1 MLNGKKSYLISF
13 TALFSKKGY
22 ELAFGIDT
30 VFDGIRN
37 TKYHLTA
44 PVYSTYRSL
53 KLDTYKTANKVSYSA
68 TGLLGKNMKLA
79 SNVTEVEGVEVES
92 VFGNVV
98 SYLTDIYRY
107 SNGEHAVIDS
117 NNHCLQEVTPFLN
130 VQKQIDRSTKADSTL
145 HAKSEQTV
153 LAETFVPVYQST
165 FTYGLT
171 SLEVK
176 NQLTISAVGYEEDT
190 HTATNSFAD
199 KILNTY
205 KALLE
210 NQELASTSKRLDTS
224 QPDQLTKSKMKKITY
239 EGKEVLSS
247 QNTLSEEVGELQD
260 TCLFNKV
267 DYDVENQASK
277 AALRIKGDIFDTEWE
292 QNALGY
298 RESIYDVDKLHDV
311 TDTARQASYLADC
324 TDKKAAKPVF
334 DYKEQIVIETLRNP
348 IKKDT
353 HDVYSIVPFSDSDS
367 LSMQADTKEPQ
378 NLINGL
384 ASEYVPGNV
393 SGSIQ
398 SYLKRDSGV
407 TIEKF
412 SISNL
417 GTDWDIDH
425 QTSVAVEG
433 LKSLFVQTP
442 EISRMSRLLEIMYGD
457 KAFKMIEAGMENVI
471 KHTVMQ
477 TTTDVDIHSI
487 SQTVIQHLL
496 EGNSSHSSDS
506 GIQKFVQGLATYT
519 SDVQI
524 ESEELGQ
531 NQIKADGFEDKK
543 IDAFVSTSGKQ
554 AFVNCFVSTAH
565 SNFKHLVN
573 NSIFISGQSARAQ
586 YSDSPGN
593 IIQGSV
599 ENPIFLD
606 VDHTVFVTKNQN
618 CLGDME
624 ELISSNSGF
633 TREIDHHQLLIAEV
647 RKDIASENPIN
658 STKVKVINDVD
669 VGNSLKLDIGNKKK
683 EAEAFMLEETCGS
696 GIHSRSDAISH
707 NGVSVFKND
716 FVNADTQK
724 IDLSFVGFTEDT
736 QQETIR
742 WIDKWMDQES
752 EYEPQYT
759 AHSSGSV
766 HAVVEESEKVRKGTD
781 LPITTLVNKELGTK
795 ASYVDSILD
804 YTKQSKREYTNNGLL
819 IFLTESISS
828 MEEDSSEVDSTETAD
843 YVINYET
850 VEQRPE
856 IADYGMS
863 YEAVEQQPETA
874 DYVTNY
880 ETLEQQPATADYVT
894 NYEAVEQQPAT
905 ANYGMSYEAIE
916 QQPETADYVTN
927 YETLEQQPETADYVT
942 NYQMSEQ
949 QPETADYVTN
959 YQTSEQQPETAD
971 YVTNYQTSE
980 QQPETADYVTNY
992 QTSEQQPETADYV
1005 TNYETLEQQPETA
1018 DYVTNYEASEQQSE
1032 TADYVTNYEA
1042 SEQRPEAADYV
1053 IDYNHIA
1060 IDKPES
1066 GSYEVNYDANTDDIE
1081 LGTYKEKIL
1090 DTFTSVNDTGFVQ
1103 QCSYDSI
1110 FVEWNSGDR
1119 QQLTLDA
1126 ISNSQESGE
1135 INKRDNANLQNM
1147 EFASYDKGLSTVI
1160 EEMTMQQVG
1169 ENIYDAHVENAES
1182 SGADTIS
1189 VSVTQ
1194 KFEMS
1199 YMDGRNKLGVLQDQ
1213 VHATDDGGSI
1223 QTTINQDTKANS
1235 ITMTQ
1240 DSQVHINTDGV
1251 RKKKRIVTHLQ
1262 IAEQSSRRKRVYPT
1276 LLSHALKG
1284 KRMKNVIKTDL
1295 IQPEEARRPNK
1306 KINTVLEQGSRATNE
1321 TIPSSTKRK
1330 IWMILGKVAS
1340 WSIWNWKKTR

>member
-176 NQLTISAVGYEEDT
+176 NQLTISAVGYEQDT

-210 NQELASTSKRLDTS
+210 NQKLASTSKRLDTS

-260 TCLFNKV
+260 TCLFNKI

-298 RESIYDVDKLHDV
+298 RESIYDVDELHDV

-618 CLGDME
+618 CSGDME

-819 IFLTESISS
+819 IFLTESTSS

-880 ETLEQQPATADYVT
+880 E
-894 NYEAVEQQPAT
+894 
-905 ANYGMSYEAIE
+905 
-916 QQPETADYVTN
+916 
-927 YETLEQQPETADYVT
+927 
-942 NYQMSEQ
+942 
-949 QPETADYVTN
+949 
-959 YQTSEQQPETAD
+959 
-971 YVTNYQTSE
+971 
-980 QQPETADYVTNY
+980 
-992 QTSEQQPETADYV
+992 
-1005 TNYETLEQQPETA
+1005 
-1018 DYVTNYEASEQQSE
+1018 
-1032 TADYVTNYEA
+1032 A

-1066 GSYEVNYDANTDDIE
+1066 GSYEVNYDTNTSDIE

-1090 DTFTSVNDTGFVQ
+1090 DTFTSVNDTAFVQ

-1135 INKRDNANLQNM
+1135 INKLDNANLQNM

-1189 VSVTQ
+1189 LSVTQ

-1262 IAEQSSRRKRVYPT
+1262 IAEQSSKRKRVYPT

>member
-1 MLNGKKSYLISF
+1 
-13 TALFSKKGY
+13 
-22 ELAFGIDT
+22 
-30 VFDGIRN
+30 
-37 TKYHLTA
+37 
-44 PVYSTYRSL
+44 
-53 KLDTYKTANKVSYSA
+53 
-68 TGLLGKNMKLA
+68 MKLA

-176 NQLTISAVGYEEDT
+176 NQLTISAVGYEQDT

-277 AALRIKGDIFDTEWE
+277 AALRIKGDIFDKEWE

-543 IDAFVSTSGKQ
+543 IDAFVSTSRKQ
-554 AFVNCFVSTAH
+554 ASVNCFVSTAH

-716 FVNADTQK
+716 FANADTQK

-781 LPITTLVNKELGTK
+781 LPIATLENKELGTK

-819 IFLTESISS
+819 IFLTESTSS

-856 IADYGMS
+856 IADY
-863 YEAVEQQPETA
+863 
-874 DYVTNY
+874 
-880 ETLEQQPATADYVT
+880 
-894 NYEAVEQQPAT
+894 
-905 ANYGMSYEAIE
+905 
-916 QQPETADYVTN
+916 
-927 YETLEQQPETADYVT
+927 
-942 NYQMSEQ
+942 
-949 QPETADYVTN
+949 
-959 YQTSEQQPETAD
+959 
-971 YVTNYQTSE
+971 
-980 QQPETADYVTNY
+980 
-992 QTSEQQPETADYV
+992 
-1005 TNYETLEQQPETA
+1005 
-1018 DYVTNYEASEQQSE
+1018 
-1032 TADYVTNYEA
+1032 VTNYEA

-1060 IDKPES
+1060 VDKPES
-1066 GSYEVNYDANTDDIE
+1066 GSYEVNYDTNTSDIE

-1090 DTFTSVNDTGFVQ
+1090 DTFTSVNDTAFVQ

-1135 INKRDNANLQNM
+1135 INKLDNANLQNM

-1189 VSVTQ
+1189 LSVTQ

-1262 IAEQSSRRKRVYPT
+1262 IAEQSSKRKRVYPT

>member
-176 NQLTISAVGYEEDT
+176 NQLTISAVGYEQDT

-260 TCLFNKV
+260 TCLFNKI

-298 RESIYDVDKLHDV
+298 RESIYDVDELHDV

-554 AFVNCFVSTAH
+554 ASVNCFVSTAH

-716 FVNADTQK
+716 FANADTQK

-781 LPITTLVNKELGTK
+781 LPIATLENKELGTK

-819 IFLTESISS
+819 IFLTESTSS

-880 ETLEQQPATADYVT
+880 E
-894 NYEAVEQQPAT
+894 
-905 ANYGMSYEAIE
+905 
-916 QQPETADYVTN
+916 
-927 YETLEQQPETADYVT
+927 
-942 NYQMSEQ
+942 
-949 QPETADYVTN
+949 
-959 YQTSEQQPETAD
+959 
-971 YVTNYQTSE
+971 
-980 QQPETADYVTNY
+980 
-992 QTSEQQPETADYV
+992 
-1005 TNYETLEQQPETA
+1005 
-1018 DYVTNYEASEQQSE
+1018 ASEQQSE

-1042 SEQRPEAADYV
+1042 SEQQPEAADYV

-1060 IDKPES
+1060 VDKPES
-1066 GSYEVNYDANTDDIE
+1066 GSYEVNYDANTGDIE

-1119 QQLTLDA
+1119 QQLTMDA

-1160 EEMTMQQVG
+1160 EGMTMQQVG

-1276 LLSHALKG
+1276 LLSHALRG

-1295 IQPEEARRPNK
+1295 MQPEEARRPNK

>member
-1 MLNGKKSYLISF
+1 
-13 TALFSKKGY
+13 
-22 ELAFGIDT
+22 
-30 VFDGIRN
+30 
-37 TKYHLTA
+37 
-44 PVYSTYRSL
+44 
-53 KLDTYKTANKVSYSA
+53 
-68 TGLLGKNMKLA
+68 MKLA

-176 NQLTISAVGYEEDT
+176 NQLTISAVGYEQDT

-298 RESIYDVDKLHDV
+298 RESIYDVDELHDV

-554 AFVNCFVSTAH
+554 ASVNCFVSTAH

-586 YSDSPGN
+586 YSDLPGN

-696 GIHSRSDAISH
+696 CIHSRSDAISH

-716 FVNADTQK
+716 FANADTQK

-781 LPITTLVNKELGTK
+781 LPIATLENKELGTK

-819 IFLTESISS
+819 IFLTESTSS

-856 IADYGMS
+856 IADYRMS
-863 YEAVEQQPETA
+863 YEAVEQQP
-874 DYVTNY
+874 
-880 ETLEQQPATADYVT
+880 
-894 NYEAVEQQPAT
+894 
-905 ANYGMSYEAIE
+905 
-916 QQPETADYVTN
+916 
-927 YETLEQQPETADYVT
+927 
-942 NYQMSEQ
+942 
-949 QPETADYVTN
+949 
-959 YQTSEQQPETAD
+959 
-971 YVTNYQTSE
+971 
-980 QQPETADYVTNY
+980 
-992 QTSEQQPETADYV
+992 
-1005 TNYETLEQQPETA
+1005 
-1018 DYVTNYEASEQQSE
+1018 E

-1060 IDKPES
+1060 VDKPES
-1066 GSYEVNYDANTDDIE
+1066 GSYEVNYDTNTSDIE

-1090 DTFTSVNDTGFVQ
+1090 DTFTSVNDTAFVQ

-1189 VSVTQ
+1189 LSVTQ

-1262 IAEQSSRRKRVYPT
+1262 IAEQSSKRKRVYPT

>member
-37 TKYHLTA
+37 TKYHVTA

-176 NQLTISAVGYEEDT
+176 NQLTISAVGYEQDT

-298 RESIYDVDKLHDV
+298 RESIYDVDELHDV

-554 AFVNCFVSTAH
+554 ASVNCFVSTAH

-586 YSDSPGN
+586 YSDLPGN

-696 GIHSRSDAISH
+696 CIHSRSDAISH

-716 FVNADTQK
+716 FANADTQK

-781 LPITTLVNKELGTK
+781 LPIATLENKELGTK

-819 IFLTESISS
+819 IFLTESTSS

-856 IADYGMS
+856 IADYRMS
-863 YEAVEQQPETA
+863 YEAVEQQP
-874 DYVTNY
+874 
-880 ETLEQQPATADYVT
+880 
-894 NYEAVEQQPAT
+894 
-905 ANYGMSYEAIE
+905 
-916 QQPETADYVTN
+916 
-927 YETLEQQPETADYVT
+927 
-942 NYQMSEQ
+942 
-949 QPETADYVTN
+949 
-959 YQTSEQQPETAD
+959 
-971 YVTNYQTSE
+971 
-980 QQPETADYVTNY
+980 
-992 QTSEQQPETADYV
+992 
-1005 TNYETLEQQPETA
+1005 
-1018 DYVTNYEASEQQSE
+1018 E

-1060 IDKPES
+1060 VDKPES
-1066 GSYEVNYDANTDDIE
+1066 GSYEVNYDTNTSDIE

-1090 DTFTSVNDTGFVQ
+1090 DTFTSVNDTAFVQ

-1189 VSVTQ
+1189 LSVTQ

-1262 IAEQSSRRKRVYPT
+1262 IAEQSSKRKRVYPT

>member
-1 MLNGKKSYLISF
+1 
-13 TALFSKKGY
+13 
-22 ELAFGIDT
+22 
-30 VFDGIRN
+30 
-37 TKYHLTA
+37 
-44 PVYSTYRSL
+44 
-53 KLDTYKTANKVSYSA
+53 
-68 TGLLGKNMKLA
+68 MKLA

-107 SNGEHAVIDS
+107 SNGEHAVMDS

-176 NQLTISAVGYEEDT
+176 NQLTISAVGYEQDT

-260 TCLFNKV
+260 TCLFNKI

-298 RESIYDVDKLHDV
+298 RESIYDVDALHDV

-457 KAFKMIEAGMENVI
+457 KACKMIEAGMENVI

-506 GIQKFVQGLATYT
+506 KIQKFVQGLDTYT

-554 AFVNCFVSTAH
+554 ASVNCFVSTAH

-624 ELISSNSGF
+624 ELILSNSGF

-716 FVNADTQK
+716 FANADTQK
-724 IDLSFVGFTEDT
+724 IDVSFVGFTEDT

-781 LPITTLVNKELGTK
+781 LPIATLENKELGTM
-795 ASYVDSILD
+795 ASHVDSILD

-819 IFLTESISS
+819 IFLTESTSS

-856 IADYGMS
+856 IADYGMNYEAVEQRPETADYVTSYEAVEQQPETADYVTNHEAVEQQPETADYVTS

-880 ETLEQQPATADYVT
+880 EAVEQQPETADYVTSYEAVEQQPETADYVTSYEAVEQQPETADYVT
-894 NYEAVEQQPAT
+894 NYEAVEQQPET
-905 ANYGMSYEAIE
+905 ADYVTSYEAVE
-916 QQPETADYVTN
+916 QQPETADYVTS
-927 YETLEQQPETADYVT
+927 YEAV
-942 NYQMSEQ
+942 
-949 QPETADYVTN
+949 
-959 YQTSEQQPETAD
+959 
-971 YVTNYQTSE
+971 
-980 QQPETADYVTNY
+980 
-992 QTSEQQPETADYV
+992 
-1005 TNYETLEQQPETA
+1005 EQQPETA
-1018 DYVTNYEASEQQSE
+1018 DYVTNYEAVEQQPE
-1032 TADYVTNYEA
+1032 TADYVTSYEA
-1042 SEQRPEAADYV
+1042 VEQRPEAADYV

-1060 IDKPES
+1060 VDKPES
-1066 GSYEVNYDANTDDIE
+1066 GSYEVNYDANTGDIE

-1090 DTFTSVNDTGFVQ
+1090 DTFTSVNDTAFVQ

-1119 QQLTLDA
+1119 QQLTMDA

-1169 ENIYDAHVENAES
+1169 ETIYDAHVENAES

-1262 IAEQSSRRKRVYPT
+1262 IVEQSNRRKRVYPI

-1295 IQPEEARRPNK
+1295 IQPEKARRPNK
-1306 KINTVLEQGSRATNE
+1306 KINTVLEHGSRATNE

-1330 IWMILGKVAS
+1330 IWMILGKLAS

>member
-37 TKYHLTA
+37 TKYHVTA

-107 SNGEHAVIDS
+107 SNGEHAVMDS

-145 HAKSEQTV
+145 HAKSERTV

-176 NQLTISAVGYEEDT
+176 NQLTISAVGYEQDT

-260 TCLFNKV
+260 TCLFNKI

-298 RESIYDVDKLHDV
+298 RESIYDVDALHDV
-311 TDTARQASYLADC
+311 NDTARQASYLADC
-324 TDKKAAKPVF
+324 TDKKAAKTVF
-334 DYKEQIVIETLRNP
+334 DYKEQIEIETLRNP
-348 IKKDT
+348 IKKDI

-378 NLINGL
+378 KLINGL

-398 SYLKRDSGV
+398 SYLERDSGV

-433 LKSLFVQTP
+433 LKSLLVQTP

-457 KAFKMIEAGMENVI
+457 KAFKIIEAGMENVI
-471 KHTVMQ
+471 KLTVMQ
-477 TTTDVDIHSI
+477 TTTDVDIHTI
-487 SQTVIQHLL
+487 SQTIIQHLL
-496 EGNSSHSSDS
+496 KGNSSHSSDS
-506 GIQKFVQGLATYT
+506 EIQKFVQGLATHT

-531 NQIKADGFEDKK
+531 NQIKADGLEDKK

-554 AFVNCFVSTAH
+554 ASVNCFVSTAH
-565 SNFKHLVN
+565 SNLKHLVN

-606 VDHTVFVTKNQN
+606 VDHAVFVTKNQN

-624 ELISSNSGF
+624 ELISSNCGF

-658 STKVKVINDVD
+658 STKAKVINDVD

-696 GIHSRSDAISH
+696 GIHSRSDTISH

-716 FVNADTQK
+716 FANADTQK
-724 IDLSFVGFTEDT
+724 IDLSFVGFTKDT

-742 WIDKWMDQES
+742 LIDKWMDQES

-781 LPITTLVNKELGTK
+781 LPIATLENKELGTR

-819 IFLTESISS
+819 IFLTESTSS

-863 YEAVEQQPETA
+863 YEAVEQQPATA

-880 ETLEQQPATADYVT
+880 EAVEQQPATADYVT

-905 ANYGMSYEAIE
+905 ADYVTNYEAVE
-916 QQPETADYVTN
+916 QQPATADYVTD
-927 YETLEQQPETADYVT
+927 YETLEQQPETA
-942 NYQMSEQ
+942 NYGM
-949 QPETADYVTN
+949 
-959 YQTSEQQPETAD
+959 
-971 YVTNYQTSE
+971 
-980 QQPETADYVTNY
+980 
-992 QTSEQQPETADYV
+992 
-1005 TNYETLEQQPETA
+1005 NYEALEQQSETA

-1042 SEQRPEAADYV
+1042 SEQQSETADYGMSYEAVEQQPATADYVTNYEAVEQQPATADYVTNYEASEQRPEAADYV
-1053 IDYNHIA
+1053 IDYNNIA
-1060 IDKPES
+1060 VDKPES
-1066 GSYEVNYDANTDDIE
+1066 GSYEVNYDANTGDIE

-1090 DTFTSVNDTGFVQ
+1090 DTFTSVNDTAFVQ

-1110 FVEWNSGDR
+1110 FVEWNSSDR
-1119 QQLTLDA
+1119 QQLTMDA

-1135 INKRDNANLQNM
+1135 INKLDNANLQNM
-1147 EFASYDKGLSTVI
+1147 KFASYDKGLSTVI

-1169 ENIYDAHVENAES
+1169 ENIYDARMENAES

-1194 KFEMS
+1194 KFEES
-1199 YMDGRNKLGVLQDQ
+1199 YMDGSNKLGVLQDQ
-1213 VHATDDGGSI
+1213 VHATDEGGSI
-1223 QTTINQDTKANS
+1223 QTTVNQDTKANS

-1284 KRMKNVIKTDL
+1284 KRMKNVIKADL

-1306 KINTVLEQGSRATNE
+1306 KINTVLEHGSRATNE
-1321 TIPSSTKRK
+1321 TIPYSKKRK
-1330 IWMILGKVAS
+1330 IWMILGKLAS

>member
-176 NQLTISAVGYEEDT
+176 NQLTISAVGYEQDT

-210 NQELASTSKRLDTS
+210 NQKLASTSKRLDTS

-260 TCLFNKV
+260 TCLFNKI

-298 RESIYDVDKLHDV
+298 RESIYDVDELHDV

-819 IFLTESISS
+819 IFLTESTSS

-856 IADYGMS
+856 IADY
-863 YEAVEQQPETA
+863 
-874 DYVTNY
+874 
-880 ETLEQQPATADYVT
+880 
-894 NYEAVEQQPAT
+894 
-905 ANYGMSYEAIE
+905 
-916 QQPETADYVTN
+916 
-927 YETLEQQPETADYVT
+927 
-942 NYQMSEQ
+942 
-949 QPETADYVTN
+949 
-959 YQTSEQQPETAD
+959 
-971 YVTNYQTSE
+971 
-980 QQPETADYVTNY
+980 
-992 QTSEQQPETADYV
+992 
-1005 TNYETLEQQPETA
+1005 
-1018 DYVTNYEASEQQSE
+1018 
-1032 TADYVTNYEA
+1032 VTNYEA

-1060 IDKPES
+1060 VDKPES
-1066 GSYEVNYDANTDDIE
+1066 GSYEVNYDANKGDIE

-1090 DTFTSVNDTGFVQ
+1090 DTFTSVIDTAFVQ

-1119 QQLTLDA
+1119 QQLTMDA

-1135 INKRDNANLQNM
+1135 INKLDNANLQNM

-1189 VSVTQ
+1189 LSVTQ

-1262 IAEQSSRRKRVYPT
+1262 IAEQSSKRKRVYPT